1 MIKKIIYKLF
11 AKMFY
16 VKVKQIENPFRQIG
30 L

>member
-1 MIKKIIYKLF
+1 MKKIIYKLF
-11 AKMFY
+11 AKIFY

>member
-1 MIKKIIYKLF
+1 MKIIIYKLF
-11 AKMFY
+11 AKIFY